1 MRLSLSI
8 FNRRLLIATDD
19 DIETSEDEFVQMT
32 GGDYAVA
39 PVEEPVIEYDDDP
52 DYAQKSFGFRL

>member
-8 FNRRLLIATDD
+8 FNRRLLIATDG
-19 DIETSEDEFVQMT
+19 DIDAPDDEFVQMT

-39 PVEEPVIEYDDDP
+39 PVEEPVIEYDEDP
-52 DYAQKSFGFRL
+52 DYARKSFGFRL